1 MEIIMEKAVLNFL
14 KKKNSTILTVSLIR
28 SGGG

>member
-1 MEIIMEKAVLNFL
+1 MEIIINREVKNFL
-14 KKKNSTILTVSLIR
+14 DKKNSTVLTVSLIR